1 MSKQVDERRVI
12 ERMDKAPNKWD
23 GDTDEKE
30 LVFGWALILLLTLV
44 GLAIV
49 LIALW
54 GRG

>member
-1 MSKQVDERRVI
+1 MSNNLDKRRVI

-30 LVFGWALILLLTLV
+30 LRYGYFWIALFALV
-44 GLAIV
+44 GLAIL
-49 LIALW
+49 LIYLW